1 MSATLLILNTY
12 EFSLSE
18 VKKISRQIRNYE
30 NCDAT
35 SQRVWLHF
43 EVIEAHIAELR
54 VKRTQ
59 DTAKKYSQDGN

>member
-12 EFSLSE
+12 EVILAK
-18 VKKISRQIRNYE
+18 VKKISCQIRNYE

-35 SQRVWLHF
+35 LQRLWPHF

>member
-1 MSATLLILNTY
+1 MFGVIMPLCNRM
-12 EFSLSE
+12 FSH
-18 VKKISRQIRNYE
+18 QIRNYE

-35 SQRVWLHF
+35 SQRVWPHF
-43 EVIEAHIAELR
+43 EVIEAHITELR

>member
-1 MSATLLILNTY
+1 MKFAQNNHPTLSFGPTCLFGTR
-12 EFSLSE
+12 E
-18 VKKISRQIRNYE
+18 YE

-35 SQRVWLHF
+35 LQRVWPHF

>member
-1 MSATLLILNTY
+1 MEKSYKIQQRK
-12 EFSLSE
+12 FPVKSE
-18 VKKISRQIRNYE
+18 TE

-35 SQRVWLHF
+35 SQRVWPHF
-43 EVIEAHIAELR
+43 EVIEAHITELR